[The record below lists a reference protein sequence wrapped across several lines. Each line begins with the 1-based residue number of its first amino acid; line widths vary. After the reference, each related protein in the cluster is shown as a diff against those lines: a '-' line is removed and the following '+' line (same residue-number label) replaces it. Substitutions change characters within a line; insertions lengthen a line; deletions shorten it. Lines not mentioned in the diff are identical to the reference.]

1 MSIKKALENI
11 LEKLNMQAV
20 KKLKLILQI
29 KMKNKK
35 AKTINRLDRI
45 MKSGKLSKVV
55 KKVFP
60 KKKKK

>member
-1 MSIKKALENI
+1 
-11 LEKLNMQAV
+11 MQAV

-35 AKTINRLDRI
+35 AKTINKLDRI
-45 MKSGKLSKVV
+45 MKSGKLTKVV
-55 KKVFP
+55 NKFIP

>member
-1 MSIKKALENI
+1 
-11 LEKLNMQAV
+11 MQAG

-35 AKTINRLDRI
+35 AKTINKLDRI
-45 MKSGKLSKVV
+45 MNSGKLTKVV
-55 KKVFP
+55 NKFIP

>member
-1 MSIKKALENI
+1 MNIKKALENI

-35 AKTINRLDRI
+35 AKIINRLDRI